1 MTQRLILWTILGCF
15 CLTASAQDLST
26 YGRQTKRPTNPRRTR
41 PVEPKKVEEKKQIE
55 SILFN
60 LGTHTEFYDNIQINT
75 SGGTR
80 KFDMKAP
87 TIGAGLSMPIKY
99 GWRFL
104 PEFNWVLPRFID
116 DSKIIKNL
124 FMFRADFGY
133 DPLDWLRLRIGTSI
147 MWANQ
152 HGRGG
157 KAEINNGNS
166 TSTFYYPEENRS
178 SLNNTFD
185 LGLETKFDE
194 WAVRLQTYTYAI
206 FKEERRQVSYTLFIS
221 YYWDQ

>member
-1 MTQRLILWTILGCF
+1 MIQRLILWTILGCF
-15 CLTASAQDLST
+15 CATAFAQDLSKPKAKRT
-26 YGRQTKRPTNPRRTR
+26 ARPTRTT
-41 PVEPKKVEEKKQIE
+41 PVKKAKKKQIE
-55 SILFN
+55 SIIFN
-60 LGTHTEFYDNIQINT
+60 LGTHTEFYDNIQNDT

-87 TIGAGLSMPIKY
+87 TIGAGLIMPI
-99 GWRFL
+99 GSDWRFV
-104 PEFNWVLPRFID
+104 PELNWVLPRSAG
-116 DSKIIKNL
+116 DSQIIKNL

-133 DPLDWLRLRIGTSI
+133 DPLDWLRLRVGTSI

-152 HGRGG
+152 QGRGG
-157 KAEINNGNS
+157 KEEINNGTS

-185 LGLETKFDE
+185 LGIETMYEDF
-194 WAVRLQTYTYAI
+194 AVRLQTYTYAL
-206 FKEERRQVSYTLFIS
+206 FKEERRQVSYTLLFS

>member
-1 MTQRLILWTILGCF
+1 MTQTLILWTILGCF
-15 CLTASAQDLST
+15 CATAFAQDLST
-26 YGRQTKRPTNPRRTR
+26 RKAVK
-41 PVEPKKVEEKKQIE
+41 PVRKANTAPVKKNKPKEKKFE

-60 LGTHTEFYDNIQINT
+60 LGTHTEFYNNVQNNT
-75 SGGTR
+75 SGGKR
-80 KFDMKAP
+80 KFDMSAF
-87 TIGAGLSMPIKY
+87 TIGSGLSMPLKNN
-99 GWRFL
+99 WRFL
-104 PEFNWVLPRFID
+104 PELNWVLPRKAG
-116 DSKIIKNL
+116 DSQIMKNL

-133 DPLDWLRLRIGTSI
+133 DPLDWLRLRVGTSI

-152 HGRGG
+152 HGSGG

-185 LGLETKFDE
+185 LGVEAMYED
-194 WAVRLQTYTYAI
+194 WAIRLQTYTYAL
-206 FKEERRQVSYTLFIS
+206 FKEERRQLSYTLFIS

>member
-1 MTQRLILWTILGCF
+1 MWTILGCF
-15 CLTASAQDLST
+15 CATAFAQDLST
-26 YGRQTKRPTNPRRTR
+26 RRTARKANR
-41 PVEPKKVEEKKQIE
+41 PAKTAPVAAKKSIE
-55 SILFN
+55 SILFS
-60 LGTHTEFYDNIQINT
+60 LGTHTEFYDNIQNDT

-80 KFDMKAP
+80 KFDSKAP
-87 TIGAGLSMPIKY
+87 TLGAGLVMPIRY

-104 PEFNWVLPRFID
+104 PELNWVLPRAAG
-116 DSKIIKNL
+116 DSHIIKNL
-124 FMFRADFGY
+124 FMLRADFGY
-133 DPLDWLRLRIGTSI
+133 DPLDWLRLRAGTSL

-152 HGRGG
+152 QGRGG

-185 LGLETKFDE
+185 LGIEAMYEDF
-194 WAVRLQTYTYAI
+194 AVRLQTYTYAL
-206 FKEERRQVSYTLFIS
+206 FKEERRQLSYTLLFS